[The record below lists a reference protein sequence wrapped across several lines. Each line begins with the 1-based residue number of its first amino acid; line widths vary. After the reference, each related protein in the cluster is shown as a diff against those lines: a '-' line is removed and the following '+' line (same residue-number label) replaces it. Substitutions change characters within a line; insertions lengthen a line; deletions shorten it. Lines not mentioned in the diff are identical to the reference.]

1 MIEYLISL
9 HQQDMNVQLKRI
21 TACLCHKNIQRL
33 LGTVVQLT
41 HDKAAF
47 THVPPLCYMRRS
59 CQQPLVPHS
68 TARYETRLIHTLI
81 ALPSLRPLR
90 RPSAPSSVA
99 TALRQRRRAA
109 RRWWRSCTARWSA
122 ATRTVRAAC

>member
-59 CQQPLVPHS
+59 CQQPLVP
-68 TARYETRLIHTLI
+68 LILPRATKLVSYTL
-81 ALPSLRPLR
+81 
-90 RPSAPSSVA
+90 
-99 TALRQRRRAA
+99 
-109 RRWWRSCTARWSA
+109 
-122 ATRTVRAAC
+122 